1 MDGDTKAIMEKLL
14 AEKIGINKKLQG
26 ILSLLTLANYAYGI
40 KLRPSALM
48 VHDKNRGGAMLNAWD
63 VHRKGAAILDAGLQP
78 KLVIPSSICIE
89 MASDGESRKRQL
101 NANQNLAATSS
112 GMLPAPIGDERCLKL
127 GNSHWV
133 MFCKALQA
141 GCVNPKGQQLHT
153 PAELEKLMAEGWERQ
168 AISEKVEQPF
178 PSFPSL
184 CQSALNSV
192 NSNATSTG
200 ELEAMLQLASYLKS
214 GATLSDAVE
223 AVHAAQPVCGHY
235 LQDIATF
242 VKLYT
247 GGEDF
252 PLLDQLKGEKASFAF
267 GKLSVRLI
275 LVLLA
280 KQKRSRDTVEFD
292 SFEEVAQRFTDELTG
307 TATQI
312 TLIRSSHSPKLML
325 IAWCLFDSS
334 IVIHADFHS
343 LKQWKVTKQQP
354 PLLCP
359 VELMKSRTGTS
370 SDSSIYMDMRRGE
383 VQSIVNEAYL
393 QHLPG
398 DQLLFSLHP
407 SNVFCS
413 TKVKK
418 NEINLYPV
426 GVVHM
431 VKPADVPKIKGIHL
445 KYKGFD
451 WTLTPYRSLPAFDD
465 SKAGYLVAYNWVQ
478 TAEEEEEANMTV
490 KWLTIRGLSLPVLQN
505 CVPLSKHDAL

>member
-1 MDGDTKAIMEKLL
+1 MEKLL

-26 ILSLLTLANYAYGI
+26 ILPLLTLANYAYGI

-252 PLLDQLKGEKASFAF
+252 PLLDQLKGFCLAIGEEMMGLLANFDFKQDGSQLVMCRIALLHAILTSKRCTDGYSKLIFKSDLDKMKGSLKDSTKQIEDLLLGAWKQTLAVMKTGEGEKASFAF

-307 TATQI
+307 RTI
-312 TLIRSSHSPKLML
+312 SRSSHAGDEK
-325 IAWCLFDSS
+325 
-334 IVIHADFHS
+334 
-343 LKQWKVTKQQP
+343 KVVCRK
-354 PLLCP
+354 
-359 VELMKSRTGTS
+359 
-370 SDSSIYMDMRRGE
+370 
-383 VQSIVNEAYL
+383 
-393 QHLPG
+393 
-398 DQLLFSLHP
+398 
-407 SNVFCS
+407 
-413 TKVKK
+413 
-418 NEINLYPV
+418 
-426 GVVHM
+426 
-431 VKPADVPKIKGIHL
+431 
-445 KYKGFD
+445 
-451 WTLTPYRSLPAFDD
+451 
-465 SKAGYLVAYNWVQ
+465 
-478 TAEEEEEANMTV
+478 
-490 KWLTIRGLSLPVLQN
+490 
-505 CVPLSKHDAL
+505 

>member
-1 MDGDTKAIMEKLL
+1 MTLKLMLENVLHKSMQMCYTKARKQCTWNKLTCKFASEQNLLASLHQNKTLQCEAMDGDTKAIMEKLL

-26 ILSLLTLANYAYGI
+26 ILPLLTLANYAYGI

-48 VHDKNRGGAMLNAWD
+48 VHDKNRGGATLNAWD

-112 GMLPAPIGDERCLKL
+112 GMLPAPIGDERYLKL

-252 PLLDQLKGEKASFAF
+252 PLLDQLKGFC
-267 GKLSVRLI
+267 V
-275 LVLLA
+275 
-280 KQKRSRDTVEFD
+280 
-292 SFEEVAQRFTDELTG
+292 
-307 TATQI
+307 
-312 TLIRSSHSPKLML
+312 L
-325 IAWCLFDSS
+325 IAYIHIYIYIFTINTIISQNQFARS
-334 IVIHADFHS
+334 IC
-343 LKQWKVTKQQP
+343 KV
-354 PLLCP
+354 L
-359 VELMKSRTGTS
+359 
-370 SDSSIYMDMRRGE
+370 
-383 VQSIVNEAYL
+383 
-393 QHLPG
+393 
-398 DQLLFSLHP
+398 
-407 SNVFCS
+407 
-413 TKVKK
+413 
-418 NEINLYPV
+418 
-426 GVVHM
+426 
-431 VKPADVPKIKGIHL
+431 
-445 KYKGFD
+445 
-451 WTLTPYRSLPAFDD
+451 
-465 SKAGYLVAYNWVQ
+465 
-478 TAEEEEEANMTV
+478 
-490 KWLTIRGLSLPVLQN
+490 
-505 CVPLSKHDAL
+505 